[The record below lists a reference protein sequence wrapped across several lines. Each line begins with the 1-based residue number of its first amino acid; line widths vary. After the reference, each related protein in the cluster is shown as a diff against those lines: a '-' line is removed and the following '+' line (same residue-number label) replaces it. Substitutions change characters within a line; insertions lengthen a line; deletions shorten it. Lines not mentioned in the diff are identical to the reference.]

1 MAESPQPARIDQQ
14 RNPARHGI
22 FQRLLRGF
30 VAALLVWMVAAA
42 ALFWWALSDVRW
54 SEIADGSLRTPQVT
68 QADEPLPVE
77 AGSVELTPLSAM
89 APHLID
95 AVLATEDRRFYEH
108 HGVDLRG
115 IARAAWRNYDAGEVV
130 EGGSTITQQLVKVL
144 YLDRERTYKRK
155 LQEVVIALWLE
166 WRLGKDEVLTRYLN
180 SIYLGAGATGVTAAA
195 RTYFGVEPSDVSL
208 WQAATIAGAIRAPS
222 ILNPQANPEASAQRA
237 RTVLNAMVDDG
248 RITQAEAE
256 AAIDAAQ

>member
-1 MAESPQPARIDQQ
+1 MAGSRQPAQID
-14 RNPARHGI
+14 NDPPLERHGPL
-22 FQRLLRGF
+22 RGLLRGF
-30 VAALLVWMVAAA
+30 GVALVIWVVAAA

-54 SEIADGSLRTPQVT
+54 SQIADGSLRTPQVT
-68 QADEPLPVE
+68 QGDEPLPVE
-77 AGSVELTPLSAM
+77 AGTVEVTPLSAM

-155 LQEVVIALWLE
+155 LQEVVIAVWLE

-180 SIYLGAGATGVTAAA
+180 SIYFGAGATGVAAA
-195 RTYFGVEPSDVSL
+195 SRIYFGVEPADVSL

-248 RITQAEAE
+248 RITREQAD
-256 AAIDAAQ
+256 AAIGSPR

>member
-1 MAESPQPARIDQQ
+1 MADSRQPASIDGDQ
-14 RNPARHGI
+14 PSARRGP
-22 FQRLLRGF
+22 LRRMVRGLG
-30 VAALLVWMVAAA
+30 VALIVWVVAAA
-42 ALFWWALSDVRW
+42 GLFWWALSDVRW

-68 QADEPLPVE
+68 QSDEPLPAD

-108 HGVDLRG
+108 HGIDLRG

-155 LQEVVIALWLE
+155 LQEVVIAVWLE

-180 SIYLGAGATGVTAAA
+180 AIYLGAGATGVTAAS
-195 RTYFGVEPSDVSL
+195 RTYFGVEPADLTL

-222 ILNPQANPEASAQRA
+222 VLNPQANPDASAQRA

-248 RITQAEAE
+248 RITRAEA
-256 AAIDAAQ
+256 DAALYAAR